1 MRKISLQLI
10 PMSTALILCV
20 CSGLNAQTIT
30 PGDDSFGSLIDSN
43 IGGSITSGASVFS
56 TPLPSPS
63 FTSGDEASGTGT
75 SGNTGTTGATQT
87 NANSQFGADIGSA
100 TGGNTGRNQNP
111 FSAFGNMFN
120 NKNLQQA
127 FGGQNQPKRIP
138 TRLVV
143 KFDHP
148 PIPMSNVSIS
158 LKTQLKRLPW
168 PDVVVSVENR
178 VATVLGTVASSDTRL
193 LVERYVSMEPGI
205 SEVKNELAVVPSP
218 QK

>member
-10 PMSTALILCV
+10 PLSTALIFCV
-20 CSGLNAQTIT
+20 CGGLQAQDIGNT
-30 PGDDSFGSLIDSN
+30 GSLIDSN
-43 IGGSITSGASVFS
+43 IGSSITSGESIFS

-63 FTSGDEASGTGT
+63 LGGTADADASGTGT

-87 NANSQFGADIGSA
+87 NTNNPFGADIGAA

-127 FGGQNQPKRIP
+127 FGGQNQQKRIP
-138 TRLVV
+138 TRMVV

-148 PIPMSNVSIS
+148 SIPTSNISIS
-158 LKTQLKRLPW
+158 LKNQLKRLPW

-205 SEVKNELAVVPSP
+205 SEIKNELVVVPSP
-218 QK
+218 KK